1 MHRPRG
7 QLDVARKN
15 PELNRTASPARR
27 QGSVQT
33 ANRCIF
39 HTTAQ
44 IDGFR
49 PKSAGNTIRLSDNG
63 KIWGLFTEM
72 APLMLV

>member
-1 MHRPRG
+1 MHRLRG

-27 QGSVQT
+27 HGSVQT

-49 PKSAGNTIRLSDNG
+49 PKSAGNPVQLSDNG
-63 KIWGLFTEM
+63 KK
-72 APLMLV
+72 